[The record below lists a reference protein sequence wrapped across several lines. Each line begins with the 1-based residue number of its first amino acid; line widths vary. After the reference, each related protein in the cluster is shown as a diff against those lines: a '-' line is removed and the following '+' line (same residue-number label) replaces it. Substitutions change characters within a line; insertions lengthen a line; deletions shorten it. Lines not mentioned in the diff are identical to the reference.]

1 MGKRKSPLRSWCAV
15 GSACVVLAAGLP
27 GAQAGTNP
35 LVGDAKPARARLA
48 VKVAPGN
55 WGTARASD
63 VQSLLE
69 AVAAEFQRFAA
80 APEGEFSE
88 FSEFGKFAIRVVPRN
103 GSPRVL
109 YERGPEGEY
118 LVHLSA
124 RNENWFQYAYQ
135 FSHEL
140 CHIFSRFDH
149 KERNG
154 HEVATA
160 NQWFEE
166 ALCETASLFT
176 LRRLGSRWS
185 AEPPDRLWANNP
197 ALFTNYADFLQ
208 AQAHRRLPAAQS
220 LDRWYRENE
229 AALRAS
235 PYLREKNELVA
246 SALLPLFERNP
257 ELWRA
262 LAYLNPTQASAA
274 KDFRDF
280 LGDWYAACP
289 AGDSELTGLVGQTM
303 ALFGFAPPAVALQ
316 RLSQFSAQEGGRDK
330 D

>member
-1 MGKRKSPLRSWCAV
+1 MDRRKSPLRSWCAV
-15 GSACVVLAAGLP
+15 GSACAVLAAGLP
-27 GAQAGTNP
+27 GAHAGTNP
-35 LVGDAKPARARLA
+35 LIGEAKPARGRLA
-48 VKVAPGN
+48 IKVAPGN
-55 WGTARASD
+55 WGTANAGD

-80 APEGEFSE
+80 VPEGDS
-88 FSEFGKFAIRVVPRN
+88 GNPVGLGGLAIRVVPRH

-109 YERGPEGEY
+109 YERGPQGEY

-176 LRRLGSRWS
+176 LRQLSSRWA
-185 AEPPDRLWANNP
+185 AEPPGRRWANDP
-197 ALFTNYADFLQ
+197 ALFASYADFLQ
-208 AQAHRRLPAAQS
+208 AQAHRRLPAAGG
-220 LDRWYRENE
+220 LDGWYRENE
-229 AALRAS
+229 TALRAS

-262 LAYLNPTQASAA
+262 LGYLNPSPTSAA

-289 AGDSELTGLVGQTM
+289 AGDGELAGLVGQAM
-303 ALFGFAPPAVALQ
+303 ALFGFTPPAGELQ
-316 RLSQFSAQEGGRDK
+316 RLSQVSARDGGRK
-330 D
+330 IE